1 LFITAGGGAGPDDS
15 VNRSGQNK
23 LNRDFNCLRWRG
35 GEFLTGLFCVLPCF
49 SVFDPHGCRP
59 APNPE
64 TEQLQGDCRRL
75 PFIFYLQIPLITA
88 KRPWVPGLDPG
99 PGPGG
104 KSPRPTEGGTP
115 AGRNSLRPL
124 ATDYVKERRMEFI
137 HPAGNGHAIVPVT
150 AILQER
156 PWAHRLN
163 AETLVRRR

>member
-1 LFITAGGGAGPDDS
+1 MAAGQHRTLKRSNCKAIAVGCHLF
-15 VNRSGQNK
+15 
-23 LNRDFNCLRWRG
+23 
-35 GEFLTGLFCVLPCF
+35 
-49 SVFDPHGCRP
+49 
-59 APNPE
+59 
-64 TEQLQGDCRRL
+64 
-75 PFIFYLQIPLITA
+75 FYLQIPLITA

-163 AETLVRRR
+163 AETRVRRR